1 MVTLR
6 ECAGR
11 VVQLGG
17 NDARVSEQEDTRAP
31 GEHAVTPD
39 RAAALIEGGATLID
53 VRRHYEYE
61 GGHLPGAANVEM
73 NELPGR
79 SSEIPRD
86 AAVLFYCRTGNRS
99 SMAVDAFREAGYE
112 AHNPAG
118 GIEAWVADGRM
129 LAPEGGEVRAPPPPS
144 S

>member
-1 MVTLR
+1 M
-6 ECAGR
+6 
-11 VVQLGG
+11 VQLGG
-17 NDARVSEQEDTRAP
+17 NDARVSEQEDIGAP

-53 VRRHYEYE
+53 VRRPYEYE
-61 GGHLPGAANVEM
+61 GGHLPGADNVEM
-73 NELPGR
+73 NELPAR

-112 AHNPAG
+112 AHNLAG
-118 GIEAWVADGRM
+118 GIEAWVADGRT